1 MNNRGFSLIELMIAV
16 AVAGIIAAVAYPSYV
31 SYVVRGK
38 RTECRAALLQ
48 TMQQQERYYTQQNTY
63 VAYTTAS
70 VNLKT
75 FSGDSLETS
84 ACSISSGQC
93 TSTVALSVCVAV
105 NGTPRYTDP
114 EVGVIK
120 LQSDGTKSCSGTDQT
135 KCWK

>member
-1 MNNRGFSLIELMIAV
+1 MKSRGFSLIELMIAV
-16 AVAGIIAAVAYPSYV
+16 AVAAIIAAVAYPSYT

-75 FSGDSLETS
+75 FSGDALASS
-84 ACSISSGQC
+84 ACTISAGQC
-93 TSTVALSVCVAV
+93 TSTIALNTCVVV
-105 NGTPRYTDP
+105 NGTPRYVDP
-114 EVGVIK
+114 EVGTIT
-120 LQSDGTKSCSGTDQT
+120 LQSDGTKGCTGTAQD